1 MNLLISIID
10 FQVAEP
16 MQNRIS
22 TMNPLDE
29 ADRLNGTE
37 EMSNLIITNHTFAVC
52 NAFPNKLSFEAAQ
65 AIVGAMEPRG
75 SPTASPAR
83 RKRELHLAGLS
94 PSSQPASPVPF
105 RNASSSSSASSSPM
119 QPEAGMVITS
129 LSLNREADG
138 TWRTTNDKVHKENHK
153 NHKLSKDDSPSPTSC
168 NDDSSPLTRSRQ
180 AKLLLASSLPAAA
193 AEAKQEQ
200 VMTAKKLQ
208 LLLEAKENKENESD
222 NDNAAML
229 HKLHRPSPSCI
240 RHSSHNSKCDLL
252 NSPITEPKFGPIQ
265 SSVSI
270 IIEKGMIY

>member
-105 RNASSSSSASSSPM
+105 RNASSSSASSSSP

-153 NHKLSKDDSPSPTSC
+153 NHKLSKDDSPSSPTSC

-180 AKLLLASSLPAAA
+180 AKLLLASSLPAA

>member
-1 MNLLISIID
+1 MVDNELHRELVRRGLIRKEEHQRSPKEK
-10 FQVAEP
+10 EP
-16 MQNRIS
+16 KI
-22 TMNPLDE
+22 P
-29 ADRLNGTE
+29 
-37 EMSNLIITNHTFAVC
+37 C
-52 NAFPNKLSFEAAQ
+52 
-65 AIVGAMEPRG
+65 IVGAMEPRG

-105 RNASSSSSASSSPM
+105 RNASSSSASSSPM

-153 NHKLSKDDSPSPTSC
+153 NHKLSKDDSPSSPTSC

-180 AKLLLASSLPAAA
+180 AKLLLASSLPAA